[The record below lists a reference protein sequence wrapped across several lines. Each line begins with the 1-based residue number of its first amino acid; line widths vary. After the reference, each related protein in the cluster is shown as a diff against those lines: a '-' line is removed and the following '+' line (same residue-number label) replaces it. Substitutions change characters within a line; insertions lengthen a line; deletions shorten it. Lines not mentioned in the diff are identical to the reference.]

1 MTKSSMLILVLLVFI
16 CGFILWYAPKLQI
29 KEAGIEDPKER
40 IELENDLRETYAQTL
55 GGAILLI
62 ALLFA
67 WKRMSTTE
75 KIVEVSRQ
83 AQMTERFTRAIDQL
97 GATLLTGEKKFEI
110 RLGGIYSLER
120 IARESEEN
128 HWSVVEILT
137 AYVREDA
144 LRRKGPDQRAEKLLG
159 ESGGTMKLVSSASPQ
174 RASADIQAI
183 LTVLGRRGLTYQDGE
198 EHRLDLTHAN
208 LQGIVLADANLRGAI
223 LSGSDFQG
231 ATLYKVNLVDALLD
245 EADLQRAN
253 LNYADLQRANLK
265 KARLEQAYLMSAKLQ
280 NVKLTGA
287 VLSGADMR
295 GADLRG
301 AQLES
306 AKLRGANLQ
315 RAKLSDAN
323 LGGAFLDTANLREAD
338 LERAD
343 LKMVD
348 LREANL
354 ERANLEGAN
363 LEGADLQGAN
373 LKEANLEGANL
384 QRVFLKRA
392 DLEGANLQRVNLEN
406 ADLDQ
411 ADFMNANLRKAKGL
425 PIKRLSK
432 VKTLYEVNLE
442 SPLKKQIKK
451 EHPHLLRK
459 P

>member
-1 MTKSSMLILVLLVFI
+1 MTKSSMFILVLLVFI

-29 KEAGIEDPKER
+29 KEAGIENPKER
-40 IELENDLRETYAQTL
+40 IELENDLRATYAQTL

-83 AQMTERFTRAIDQL
+83 AQMTERFTRAVDQL
-97 GATLLTGEKKFEI
+97 GASLLTGEKKFEI

-144 LRRKGPDQRAEKLLG
+144 LRRKGPDQRTEKTLTETG
-159 ESGGTMKLVSSASPQ
+159 EAKRFIPSTSPL

-183 LTVLGRRGLTYQDGE
+183 LTVLGRRRLTYQDGE
-198 EHRLDLTHAN
+198 DHRLDLAHAN
-208 LQGIVLADANLRGAI
+208 LQGVVLRDANLRGAI
-223 LSGSDFQG
+223 LSGTDFHG
-231 ATLYKVNLVDALLD
+231 AMLHKVNLIDALLD
-245 EADLQRAN
+245 EADLHSCN
-253 LNYADLQRANLK
+253 LNYADLERANLK
-265 KARLEQAYLMSAKLQ
+265 NARLEKAYLMSAKLQ

-287 VLSGADMR
+287 VLSGADLR

-301 AQLES
+301 AELES

-315 RAKLSDAN
+315 RVKLSDAK
-323 LGGAFLDTANLREAD
+323 LGGALLDTANLREVD

-384 QRVFLKRA
+384 QRAFLKRA
-392 DLEGANLQRVNLEN
+392 DLEGANLKRVNLEN
-406 ADLDQ
+406 AELDQ
-411 ADFMNANLRKAKGL
+411 ADLMNANLRKAKGL
-425 PIKRLSK
+425 PIKKLSK
-432 VKTLYEVNLE
+432 VKTLYEVDLE

>member
-16 CGFILWYAPKLQI
+16 CGFVLWYAPKLQI
-29 KEAGIEDPKER
+29 NEAGIEDPKER
-40 IELENDLRETYAQTL
+40 IELENDLRATYTQTL

-75 KIVEVSRQ
+75 KIVEMSRQ

-128 HWSVVEILT
+128 HSSVMEILT

-159 ESGGTMKLVSSASPQ
+159 ESGGAKSPVSSFSPQ

-183 LTVLGRRGLTYQDGE
+183 LTVLGRRRLTYQDGE
-198 EHRLDLTHAN
+198 EHRLDLTNAN
-208 LQGIVLADANLRGAI
+208 LQGIVLTDANLRGAI
-223 LSGSDFQG
+223 LSGSDLQG
-231 ATLYKVNLVDALLD
+231 AILDKVNLVDALLD
-245 EADLQRAN
+245 EADLHSCN

-280 NVKLTGA
+280 NVKLSGA
-287 VLSGADMR
+287 VLSGADLR

-301 AQLES
+301 AELES
-306 AKLRGANLQ
+306 SKLRGANLQ
-315 RAKLSDAN
+315 RAKLSGAN
-323 LGGAFLDTANLREAD
+323 LGGAFLDAANLREAD

-373 LKEANLEGANL
+373 LNEANLEGANL
-384 QRVFLKRA
+384 KRVFLKRA

-411 ADFMNANLRKAKGL
+411 ADLMNANLRKAKGL
-425 PIKRLSK
+425 PIKKLSK

-442 SPLKKQIKK
+442 SPIRKQIKK

>member
-1 MTKSSMLILVLLVFI
+1 MFILVLLVFI
-16 CGFILWYAPKLQI
+16 CGFVLWYAPKLQI
-29 KEAGIEDPKER
+29 NEAGIEDPKER
-40 IELENDLRETYAQTL
+40 IELENDLRATYAQTL

-75 KIVEVSRQ
+75 KIVEISRQ

-144 LRRKGPDQRAEKLLG
+144 LRKQRPDQRAEKMLG
-159 ESGGTMKLVSSASPQ
+159 ESGGAKKLVSSASPL
-174 RASADIQAI
+174 RVSADIQAI

-198 EHRLDLTHAN
+198 EHRLDLANAN
-208 LQGIVLADANLRGAI
+208 LQGIVLTDANLRGAI
-223 LSGSDFQG
+223 FSGSDFQG
-231 ATLYKVNLVDALLD
+231 AMLYKVNLVDALLD
-245 EADLQRAN
+245 EADLHSCN

-265 KARLEQAYLMSAKLQ
+265 KAGLEKAYLMSAKLQ

-287 VLSGADMR
+287 VLSGADLR
-295 GADLRG
+295 GAD
-301 AQLES
+301 
-306 AKLRGANLQ
+306 LRGANLQ
-315 RAKLSDAN
+315 RAKLSGAN

-338 LERAD
+338 LEKAD
-343 LKMVD
+343 LRMAD
-348 LREANL
+348 LREAKL

-384 QRVFLKRA
+384 QRVYLKGA
-392 DLEGANLQRVNLEN
+392 DLEGANLQRVNLEK

-411 ADFMNANLRKAKGL
+411 ADLMNANLRKAKGL
-425 PIKRLSK
+425 PIKKLSK
-432 VKTLYEVNLE
+432 VKTLYEVKLE
-442 SPLKKQIKK
+442 SPLKKQIKR

>member
-1 MTKSSMLILVLLVFI
+1 MTKSNMLILVLLLFI
-16 CGFILWYAPKLQI
+16 FGLVLWYAPKLQI
-29 KEAGIEDPKER
+29 NEAGIEDPKER
-40 IELENDLRETYAQTL
+40 IELENDLRATYAQTL

-97 GATLLTGEKKFEI
+97 GASLVTGEKKFEI

-144 LRRKGPDQRAEKLLG
+144 LRKQRPDQRTEKMLS
-159 ESGGTMKLVSSASPQ
+159 ESGGARKVVSSASPL
-174 RASADIQAI
+174 RVSADIQAI

-198 EHRLDLTHAN
+198 EHRLDLAHAN
-208 LQGIVLADANLRGAI
+208 LQGIVLTDANLRGAI
-223 LSGSDFQG
+223 LSGSDLQG
-231 ATLYKVNLVDALLD
+231 AMLYKVNLVDALLD
-245 EADLQRAN
+245 EADLHSCN

-265 KARLEQAYLMSAKLQ
+265 KARLEKAYLMSAKLQ
-280 NVKLTGA
+280 NAKLTGA
-287 VLSGADMR
+287 VLSGADLR

-301 AQLES
+301 AELES

-315 RAKLSDAN
+315 RAKLSGAN

-343 LKMVD
+343 LKMAD

-373 LKEANLEGANL
+373 LKDANLEGANL
-384 QRVFLKRA
+384 QRVYLKRA
-392 DLEGANLQRVNLEN
+392 DLEGANLQRVNLEK

-411 ADFMNANLRKAKGL
+411 ADLMNANLRKAKGL
-425 PIKRLSK
+425 PIKKLSK
-432 VKTLYEVNLE
+432 VKTLYEVKLE
-442 SPLKKQIKK
+442 SPLKKQIKRD
-451 EHPHLLRK
+451 HPHLLRK

>member
-1 MTKSSMLILVLLVFI
+1 MIKPNALIFVFFVFI
-16 CGFILWYAPKLQI
+16 CGFVLWYAPKLQI
-29 KEAGIEDPKER
+29 KEAGIEDPKEQ
-40 IELENDLRETYAQTL
+40 IELENDLRKTYAQTL
-55 GGAILLI
+55 GGAILLM

-67 WKRMSTTE
+67 WKRMTTAE

-97 GATLLTGEKKFEI
+97 GASYVTGEKKFEI
-110 RLGGIYSLER
+110 RLGGIYALER

-144 LRRKGPDQRAEKLLG
+144 LRKKGTDQRVETILG
-159 ESGGTMKLVSSASPQ
+159 NGGGAKRVASSTFPQ
-174 RASADIQAI
+174 GASADIQAI
-183 LTVLGRRGLTYQDGE
+183 LTVLGRRGMTYQDGE
-198 EHRLDLTHAN
+198 DHRLDLAHAN
-208 LQGIVLADANLRGAI
+208 LHGVVLADANFRGAV
-223 LSGSDFQG
+223 LSGSNLQG
-231 ATLYKVNLVDALLD
+231 AKLYKVNLVDALLD
-245 EADLQRAN
+245 EADLYACN
-253 LNYADLQRANLK
+253 LNYADLQRANLR
-265 KARLEQAYLMSAKLQ
+265 KARLEKAFLMSAKLQ
-280 NVKLTGA
+280 YGKLIGA
-287 VLSGADMR
+287 ILSGADLR

-301 AQLES
+301 AELES

-315 RAKLSDAN
+315 RVKLSGAN

-373 LKEANLEGANL
+373 LKDANLEGANL
-384 QRVFLKRA
+384 QRVYLKRA
-392 DLEGANLQRVNLEN
+392 DLEGANLQRVNLEK
-406 ADLDQ
+406 AELDQ
-411 ADFMNANLRKAKGL
+411 ADLMSANLRKVTGL
-425 PIKRLSK
+425 PVKKLSK
-432 VKTLYEVNLE
+432 VKTLYEVKLE

-451 EHPHLLRK
+451 DHPHLLRK